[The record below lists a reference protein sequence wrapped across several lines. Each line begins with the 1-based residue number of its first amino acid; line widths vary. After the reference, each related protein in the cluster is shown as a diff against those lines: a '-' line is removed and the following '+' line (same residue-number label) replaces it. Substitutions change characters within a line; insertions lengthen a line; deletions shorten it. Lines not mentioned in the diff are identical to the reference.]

1 MNGQQQG
8 SKMRIGFIHPDLG
21 LGGAERFVVDAAI
34 SLQRRGHDVVMF
46 TSRHDPSR
54 CFEETRDGTLKVHV
68 LGSSLPRL
76 LHPRLPLTIVFSILR
91 SLLLT
96 ILLIISLILP
106 GPASAFNPLS
116 PLKKF
121 DVFIVDQQ
129 SVCVPLLRIGT
140 GTRVVFYCHFPD
152 KLLSGGWE
160 IESISD
166 QKDQVRLKRN
176 TSWKKKLY
184 RWPIDKLEEWTT
196 GQADIILSNS
206 QFTSKIYCKA
216 FPSLSNRPPRV
227 IYPCIDLEAYRANSE
242 MAEKDEGVKMI
253 MSSQPTFISL
263 NRFEAKKNVALAIES
278 FAKLRDDHLLSSDT
292 FESLRLVIAG
302 GYDPSLFDNRETLAS
317 LKTLCDNLR
326 LNYSVLSSD
335 STFQTTLSSQSTSEP
350 NLLSE
355 STSQANPKSSNS
367 QIIFLL
373 NFTTSQRTYL
383 LNSQSTLTL
392 LYTPSNEHFGIVP
405 LEAMA
410 CGVPI
415 ICVDSGGPKETVI
428 NLNMSS
434 IPIQLSGTSSKNPV
448 INTTLQ
454 LDSFEELKG
463 EDSEHDND
471 TIRILEDSDGWKGQ
485 TKGITTQTQG
495 IESNTRNTKGV
506 VDQRKKDIKDIEGAK
521 NTRKTEEGERVKGT
535 GFLIPPNPEIWSK
548 ALLYLISLS
557 PSTRTS
563 LKYSAK
569 SHSKQFDIT
578 ILGEKLE
585 KVCEEVKEMK
595 DLHDELG
602 DWLIRFSGSMILVS
616 LIGLWAI
623 WRIYGMS

>member
-1 MNGQQQG
+1 MRDVKLFFHPYISFGKFRKGDKKRKLRLMN
-8 SKMRIGFIHPDLG
+8 S
-21 LGGAERFVVDAAI
+21 
-34 SLQRRGHDVVMF
+34 
-46 TSRHDPSR
+46 SR
-54 CFEETRDGTLKVHV
+54 
-68 LGSSLPRL
+68 
-76 LHPRLPLTIVFSILR
+76 
-91 SLLLT
+91 
-96 ILLIISLILP
+96 
-106 GPASAFNPLS
+106 
-116 PLKKF
+116 
-121 DVFIVDQQ
+121 
-129 SVCVPLLRIGT
+129 
-140 GTRVVFYCHFPD
+140 
-152 KLLSGGWE
+152 
-160 IESISD
+160 
-166 QKDQVRLKRN
+166 
-176 TSWKKKLY
+176 
-184 RWPIDKLEEWTT
+184 
-196 GQADIILSNS
+196 
-206 QFTSKIYCKA
+206 
-216 FPSLSNRPPRV
+216 
-227 IYPCIDLEAYRANSE
+227 
-242 MAEKDEGVKMI
+242 
-253 MSSQPTFISL
+253 PTFISL
-263 NRFEAKKNVALAIES
+263 NRFEAKKNVALAIKS

-292 FESLRLVIAG
+292 FNSLRLVIAVDEEIPRYLRDILGFSMSWADNKG

-335 STFQTTLSSQSTSEP
+335 STFQPNLSS
-350 NLLSE
+350 N
-355 STSQANPKSSNS
+355 STSQPNLSSDATSRTNPNSSNSTSQPNPQSSKS

-383 LNSQSTLTL
+383 LNSPNTLAL

-428 NLNMSS
+428 NLNMSFF
-434 IPIQLSGTSSKNPV
+434 PIQLSGTSSKTPV
-448 INTTLQ
+448 MNTTLQ

-471 TIRILEDSDGWKGQ
+471 TIRTVEDPDSWEGQ
-485 TKGITTQTQG
+485 TKVLQDEAKGMID
-495 IESNTRNTKGV
+495 NTKNTKGV

-521 NTRKTEEGERVKGT
+521 NTRKREEEEEEERVKGT